1 MSVFNA
7 YNPYGTSQPSV
18 SGYYAAQPSYGAY
31 GTQPAP
37 SYVTYGAQPAPSVG
51 LGYYGGQTY
60 AAAPAA
66 PAAPVQAPL
75 QLDENMEAEI
85 SARVSHLG
93 QRRAPVLRR
102 QIIKVPGPAGRVQQV
117 VRRIPTPQPDVIE
130 KVIVSKPQRDVINLL
145 IERPATPPPTI
156 QEKRIQARPH
166 KPAITQQVVRVAPR
180 TVQQPVAQ
188 SVQQVQYQ
196 PIAVQPVA
204 VQPVSVYPGYG
215 SYGSFGSYDSSPSYA
230 GYGQPAYSA
239 AQPAYSGAQLAY
251 SGAQPAYSGYYPGQS
266 YGY

>member
-18 SGYYAAQPSYGAY
+18 SGYYAPQPSYG
-31 GTQPAP
+31 T
-37 SYVTYGAQPAPSVG
+37 YVAQPAPSVG

-60 AAAPAA
+60 AAA

-130 KVIVSKPQRDVINLL
+130 KVIVTKPQRDVINLL
-145 IERPATPPPTI
+145 IERPSTPPPTI

-180 TVQQPVAQ
+180 TVQQPVQQVAQ
-188 SVQQVQYQ
+188 PVQQIQYQ

-230 GYGQPAYSA
+230 AYGQPAYSGV
-239 AQPAYSGAQLAY
+239 QPAN
-251 SGAQPAYSGYYPGQS
+251 SGYYPGQS